1 MSIFKKA
8 DKTIN
13 TAVIKLMAA
22 TSEPAAPIK
31 EQSKTCRRAKKILL
45 TAITAAMVMT
55 ICTMTVF
62 AEGEGLPSFFTDG
75 INVLKTVVFLIG
87 AGLAVWGIINLMEG
101 YGNDNPGAKS
111 QGMKQLMAGIGV
123 ALVGILLIPKLK
135 DLMTDTTTEVTPPT
149 E

>member
-8 DKTIN
+8 GNAVNKAAIKVM
-13 TAVIKLMAA
+13 TASSA
-22 TSEPAAPIK
+22 PAVPVK
-31 EQSKTCRRAKKILL
+31 EQSKTCRRAKKILI
-45 TAITAAMVMT
+45 TAITAAMAVTM
-55 ICTMTVF
+55 CTMTAF
-62 AEGEGLPSFFTDG
+62 AEGLPSFFTDG
-75 INVLKTVVFLIG
+75 IDVLKTVVFLIG

-135 DLMTDTTTEVTPPT
+135 DLMKNTTTNAATPNKKT
-149 E
+149 